1 MKTYGHGVHTTWKWF
16 SMSLKLGCTSLNG
29 NKLKCIIGIHGHW
42 KDQNPGGHF
51 GATSQTALPIQPI
64 WPIFLVDRLNW
75 QCCLAGSSKTAP
87 RILIFSMAMDA
98 DYTFKLISIKTC
110 APQFKWHNKSFLGS
124 VSYLVTLTVF
134 PTLALKSSHAYWHR
148 SNHLHPSLLFLAQLT
163 DTKNFT
169 KR

>member
-1 MKTYGHGVHTTWKWF
+1 
-16 SMSLKLGCTSLNG
+16 MSLKLGGTGLDG

-42 KDQNPGGHF
+42 KNQNPGGRF

-87 RILIFSMAMDA
+87 RILVFSMAMGA
-98 DYTFKLISIKTC
+98 DYSFELIFNETC

-124 VSYLVTLTVF
+124 VVILWFALTNLVCPPIDCVKFHPITNENETPFSVSFVYCTSIL
-134 PTLALKSSHAYWHR
+134 SS
-148 SNHLHPSLLFLAQLT
+148 
-163 DTKNFT
+163 
-169 KR
+169 